1 MSLGAEQQKSVLDA
15 AIQLASRKDLA
26 EITLDELARESGIGA
41 MQIAMHYKSREKI
54 LVAALDRE
62 VESIA
67 AFAIPPEL
75 RLPGESLRDEVGVL
89 AKIMLEGY
97 RSRLPFLTR
106 LLTEAMRNPEA
117 GEIFY
122 RSFIQRGRVLFT
134 EFLHARKA
142 RGELREDLD
151 LEVAAAVFL
160 AALTS
165 VFLVLE
171 VVGGKR
177 VEAIDDDRLI
187 HSMSD
192 VFLRGIGRGAAGGAG
207 SA

>member
-1 MSLGAEQQKSVLDA
+1 MALGAEQQKAVLDA
-15 AIQLASRKDLA
+15 AIQLASRKELR
-26 EITLDELARESGIGA
+26 EITLDDLSREAGIGA
-41 MQIAMHYKSREKI
+41 MQIAMHYRSRENI

-75 RLPGESLRDEVGVL
+75 RLPGESLGDEIGVL
-89 AKIMLEGY
+89 AKIMLEEY
-97 RSRLPFLTR
+97 RARLPFLTR
-106 LLTEAMRNPEA
+106 LLTEAMRDAEA
-117 GEIFY
+117 GEVFY

-134 EFLHARKA
+134 EFLQARKD

-151 LEVAAAVFL
+151 VEVAAAVFL

-177 VEAIDDDRLI
+177 VESIDDDRLVR
-187 HSMSD
+187 SMSD
-192 VFLRGIGRGAAGGAG
+192 VFLNGIGRRPP
-207 SA
+207 SV

>member
-1 MSLGAEQQKSVLDA
+1 MALGTEQQKSVLDA
-15 AIQLASRKDLA
+15 AIQLASRKDLGG
-26 EITLDELARESGIGA
+26 ITLDELASEAGVGA
-41 MQIAMHYKSREKI
+41 MQIAMHYKSRENI
-54 LVAALDRE
+54 LIAALDRE
-62 VESIA
+62 VELIA

-75 RLPGESLRDEVGVL
+75 RLPGENLGDEIGVL

-106 LLTEAMRNPEA
+106 LLMEAMRDQQA

-134 EFLHARKA
+134 EFLEARKA
-142 RGELREDLD
+142 RGELRADLD

-177 VEAIDDDRLI
+177 IEAIDDDRLI
-187 HSMSD
+187 RSMSD
-192 VFLRGIGRGAAGGAG
+192 VFLRGIGRPEVA
-207 SA
+207 

>member
-1 MSLGAEQQKSVLDA
+1 MTLGAEQQKSVLDA
-15 AIQLASRKDLA
+15 AIQLASRKDLG
-26 EITLDELARESGIGA
+26 EITLDELARESGVPA
-41 MQIAMHYKSREKI
+41 MRIAMHYQSREKI

-75 RLPGESLRDEVGVL
+75 RLPGENLRDEVGVL

-106 LLTEAMRNPEA
+106 LLTEAMRDPLA

-134 EFLHARKA
+134 EFLEARKA

-187 HSMSD
+187 RSMSD
-192 VFLRGIGRGAAGGAG
+192 VFLRGIGRGTGGPL
-207 SA
+207 SS